1 MTPKSVS
8 SALWTSDEAA
18 TATAGVASGYWKVS
32 GISIDSRTVKPGDLF
47 VALEGPNFDGHDY
60 VSQAL
65 LKGAAAAMVH
75 RVPPHVAPDA
85 PLLGVEDTFD
95 GLRDLARRSR
105 VRTQAGVIGITG
117 SVGKTGSKEALLA
130 ALDAQ
135 SPTFATQGNLNNHF
149 GVPLTLA
156 RMPRDAAFA
165 VIEMGMNH
173 AGEITPLSQLA
184 EPDVAIITT
193 IEPVHIEN
201 FDTIEGI
208 ADAKSEIFAG
218 MGPRG
223 TAVLY
228 RDNPHFARLV
238 ANARTQGIGRI
249 WSFGEHEQSDAKLL
263 DYSLH
268 ATASAVTASI
278 RGELIQYSLGAPGK
292 HWVINSLAVLLAVR
306 AIGADV
312 TAAARAL
319 GRIQPGKG
327 RGARQRI
334 ALNPLDRSAAITL
347 IDESYNASPPSV
359 RAAIAVLGRLDAKG
373 AGRRIAVLGDMLEL
387 GAIGPQEHRAL
398 AAAIIEADIDRV
410 FACGPLSGHL
420 YEALPPKLRAGY
432 AETSVT
438 LAPMV
443 AEALCP
449 GDVVMVKGSLGS
461 SMATVVQ
468 AIQGLEQPAI
478 GEGDIDRPFVDPI
491 RMAAGWG
498 V

>member
-1 MTPKSVS
+1 MTPNPATH
-8 SALWTSDEAA
+8 ALWTADEAA
-18 TATAGVASGYWKVS
+18 TATAGVASGHWKVS
-32 GISIDSRTVKPGDLF
+32 GVSIDSRTVKPGDLF
-47 VALEGPNFDGHDY
+47 VALDGPRFDGHDY
-60 VSQAL
+60 VAQAL
-65 LKGAAAAMVH
+65 AKGAAAAMVH
-75 RVPPHVAPDA
+75 RVPPHVGTDA
-85 PLLGVEDTFD
+85 PLLGVDDTVE

-105 VRTQAGVIGITG
+105 LRATAGVIGITG

-130 ALDAQ
+130 ALNAQ
-135 SPTFATQGNLNNHF
+135 APTFATQGNLNNHI

-156 RMPRDAAFA
+156 RMPRDTAYA

-173 AGEITPLSQLA
+173 AGEIAPLSRLA

-201 FDTIEGI
+201 FKNIEGI

-223 TAVLY
+223 TAVLF
-228 RDNPHFARLV
+228 RDNPHYARLV
-238 ANARTQGIGRI
+238 GNARAQGLGRI
-249 WSFGEHEQSDAKLL
+249 WSFGEHADADARLL
-263 DYSLH
+263 DCSLH
-268 ATASAVTASI
+268 ATASAATASI
-278 RGELIQYSLGAPGK
+278 RGEVIQYSLGAPGK
-292 HWVINSLAVLLAVR
+292 HWVINSLAVLLAVK

-334 ALNPLDRSAAITL
+334 ALHTANTPGAITL

-359 RAAIAVLGRLDAKG
+359 RAALAVLGRLDTDG

-387 GAIGPQEHRAL
+387 GDIGAREHRAL
-398 AAAIIEADIDRV
+398 AAAILDADIDRV
-410 FACGPLSGHL
+410 FACGPLSAHL
-420 YEALPPKLRAGY
+420 YEALPARLRAGY
-432 AETSVT
+432 AADSDG
-438 LAPMV
+438 LAPLV
-443 AEALCP
+443 VQALHP

-461 SMATVVQ
+461 RMAAVVQ
-468 AIQGLEQPAI
+468 AIQGLAEPEI

-491 RMAAGWG
+491 RLAAGWG